1 MKATSGIRDIETMI
15 LQFRFFSAA
24 LLFAVLL
31 QSDDGFG
38 QSSNT
43 ALPSFGRDTVLV
55 WKTRL
60 PDEIPDFV
68 VRIAEFSPDRFIE
81 WEDASTQGTIF
92 MTAKALQGAK
102 TFLNARLF
110 EGGVD
115 TKGKEAT
122 TLWLSQFVYKELK
135 ARGKVKIPL
144 DSVDGWLHLT
154 GTDNFEVSV
163 NRVPIMIPVIKVK
176 DERGSERWFF
186 DLEENPLLAKHMVR
200 DYVQTL
206 MSITTDKP
214 NTLRWIKGKKL
225 AHPPQ

>member
-1 MKATSGIRDIETMI
+1 MI
-15 LQFRFFSAA
+15 LRFRMMVAA
-24 LLFAVLL
+24 LLAAVVF
-31 QSDDGFG
+31 QSAGGFG
-38 QSSNT
+38 QSSNA
-43 ALPSFGRDTVLV
+43 ALPPFGRDTVLV

-68 VRIAEFSPDRFIE
+68 VRIAEFSPDRFVE

-92 MTAKALQGAK
+92 MPAKSIQGAK

-122 TLWLSQFVYKELK
+122 TLWLSELVYKELK
-135 ARGKVKIPL
+135 AKGKMKIPL
-144 DSVDGWLHLT
+144 DSVDGWLHVT
-154 GTDNFEVSV
+154 GTDNIEVAV
-163 NRVPIMIPVIKVK
+163 NRVPTLVPVIKVK
-176 DERGSERWFF
+176 DDRGSERWFF
-186 DLEENPLLAKHMVR
+186 DLEDNPLLAKHMIR

-206 MSITTDKP
+206 VSITTDKP